1 MIKLV
6 SSILVQE
13 QISAEDRQIV
23 ENAISLWIGIVNY
36 KPALF
41 LTFAEYKSSNAI
53 AIASDFIMHGILF
66 CKEEKIR
73 QDFKTALSILG
84 RHNDALSFLIKI
96 LSANFS

>member
-1 MIKLV
+1 LIKLV

-36 KPALF
+36 KPSLF
-41 LTFAEYKSSNAI
+41 STFAEYKSSNKI

>member
-53 AIASDFIMHGILF
+53 AIASDFIMQGILF

>member
-1 MIKLV
+1 LIKLV

-13 QISAEDRQIV
+13 QIFAEDRQIV

-36 KPALF
+36 RPALF
-41 LTFAEYKSSNAI
+41 STFAEYKSSNTI

-66 CKEEKIR
+66 CKQEKIR